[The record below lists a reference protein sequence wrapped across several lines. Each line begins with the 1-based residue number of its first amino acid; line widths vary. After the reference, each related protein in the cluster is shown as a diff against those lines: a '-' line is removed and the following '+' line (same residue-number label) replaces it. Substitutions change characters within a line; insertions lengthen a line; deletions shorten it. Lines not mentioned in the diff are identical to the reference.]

1 MSNWRDALIILAGL
15 FSIANFILLLG
26 LHRRDDHEQR

>member
-1 MSNWRDALIILAGL
+1 MSPVEDALLILAGL

-26 LHRRDDHEQR
+26 LRGNSKRGS